1 MIKMITKSNMA
12 QLHDDM
18 KLCVQFENHLSI
30 LVGSIYHIKSHEVN
44 VTEDNIQFGCM
55 LHFLIFKNFI
65 VYNRDMGFEALFVL
79 FEIKFPKYIN
89 T

>member
-1 MIKMITKSNMA
+1 MITKSNMA
-12 QLHDDM
+12 QLHNDM
-18 KLCVQFENHLSI
+18 KLCVQFENHVSI
-30 LVGSIYHIKSHEVN
+30 PVGFRCHIKSHWVN

-65 VYNRDMGFEALFVL
+65 VYNQDMGIEALFVL
-79 FEIKFPKYIN
+79 FEIKFPIYIN